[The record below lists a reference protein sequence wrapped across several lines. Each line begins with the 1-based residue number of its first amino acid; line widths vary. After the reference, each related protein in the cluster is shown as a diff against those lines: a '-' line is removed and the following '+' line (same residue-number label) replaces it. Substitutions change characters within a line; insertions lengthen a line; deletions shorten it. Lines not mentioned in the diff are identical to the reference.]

1 MAGAMITGVEHE
13 ERIEPHVAVVA
24 RDVGGRPDRL
34 QHAQIVLH
42 DKNRGS
48 CPRRPVPANPPR
60 RNRRLQRPR
69 PAQTRD
75 ASSREAFR
83 PHRFRATENA
93 AAGNQANVARLADR
107 GSRLVMAM
115 RRVCPK
121 DGSDTAALSRIA
133 TAMRAEGSLRSMG
146 SLAFG
151 GAQRFGVCFVPYRR
165 KLRADWKGKC
175 LLSSAPP
182 PDGELGRRWLCF
194 SGLGAWRNICSGV
207 RPATPING
215 RTYISALSRTAA
227 AYIHH

>member
-1 MAGAMITGVEHE
+1 
-13 ERIEPHVAVVA
+13 
-24 RDVGGRPDRL
+24 
-34 QHAQIVLH
+34 
-42 DKNRGS
+42 
-48 CPRRPVPANPPR
+48 
-60 RNRRLQRPR
+60 
-69 PAQTRD
+69 
-75 ASSREAFR
+75 
-83 PHRFRATENA
+83 
-93 AAGNQANVARLADR
+93 
-107 GSRLVMAM
+107 MAM

-151 GAQRFGVCFVPYRR
+151 GAQRFGVCFVPYRC
-165 KLRADWKGKC
+165 KLRAGWKGKC

-227 AYIHH
+227 AYIHQQARGQILMPSPPQYWQRYIWAYQPTPTSSEA